1 MKGLK
6 MRLLGI
12 FLAAAACPLTF
23 LMSASKV
30 LVIIG
35 ILCYVMAPILFIA
48 TKGEFQPGVRLMLWG
63 VLLAIM
69 SAPLLISYFIV
80 GAVLALLSLSLF
92 ISGFLAKND

>member
-35 ILCYVMAPILFIA
+35 ILCYVMAPILFLA
-48 TKGEFQPGVRLMLWG
+48 TKGRISTGRTADALGSFVGNHVG
-63 VLLAIM
+63 
-69 SAPLLISYFIV
+69 SASH
-80 GAVLALLSLSLF
+80 
-92 ISGFLAKND
+92 